1 MEVNFEYVNPFDE
14 KYNYLMRVE
23 HLGRYYFASERL
35 KNFKKVLDVACA
47 DGYGT
52 KILSQRVASVDGI
65 DRNEEYLRVAR
76 TKYNSN
82 NINYKCIDVD
92 KKTITDTYDGIVC
105 FETLEHLKYPKKFLH
120 NLYDILDNNGVM
132 LLSVP
137 NSDYEIIENGK
148 NKDSFHLHIFKYDNI
163 VKMLYE
169 IEFKIDKVLGQSY
182 INKIVNNE
190 IKNYSIT
197 SVENDAKTIGYPNQE
212 EIEKTYSYIFILNK
226 GVDPNE

>member
-1 MEVNFEYVNPFDE
+1 
-14 KYNYLMRVE
+14 
-23 HLGRYYFASERL
+23 
-35 KNFKKVLDVACA
+35 
-47 DGYGT
+47 
-52 KILSQRVASVDGI
+52 
-65 DRNEEYLRVAR
+65 
-76 TKYNSN
+76 
-82 NINYKCIDVD
+82 
-92 KKTITDTYDGIVC
+92 
-105 FETLEHLKYPKKFLH
+105 
-120 NLYDILDNNGVM
+120 M

-148 NKDSFHLHIFKYDNI
+148 NKDSFHLHIFKYDDI

-169 IEFKIDKVLGQSY
+169 IGFKIDKVLGQSY

>member
-1 MEVNFEYVNPFDE
+1 MEVNFEYINPFDE
-14 KYNYLMRVE
+14 QYDYMMRIE

-35 KNFKKVLDVACA
+35 NNFKKVLDVSCA

-92 KKTITDTYDGIVC
+92 KKTINDTYDGIVC

-148 NKDSFHLHIFKYDNI
+148 NKDSFHLHIFKYDDI
-163 VKMLYE
+163 IKMLYE
-169 IEFKIDKVLGQSY
+169 IGFKIDKVLGQSY